1 MAEIDAARIGP
12 DEGGVGDALIVA
24 YHRVDPTARILRYL
38 GIGAAAMSGGSVVM
52 AGAFAR
58 LGHASLDF
66 FADQRVMF
74 LGFVLGA
81 VGLSFMTLG
90 GLYAILNLKRIL
102 SEEQYLALRTD
113 GALFRDE
120 AELTLCRWEDVEAI
134 RAEGDRVIFVRHDGS
149 EWVRAE
155 RFADTDAEALARR
168 AAEVRRKALF
178 GLL

>member
-1 MAEIDAARIGP
+1 MAEVDTARIGP
-12 DEGGVGDALIVA
+12 ADDVVGDALIVA

-38 GIGAAAMSGGSVVM
+38 AIGAAAMGGGSVVM

-58 LGHASLDF
+58 LGHHSLDF
-66 FADQRVMF
+66 FADPRVML
-74 LGFVLGA
+74 LGFALGA
-81 VGLSFMTLG
+81 LGLGFMTLG

-113 GALFRDE
+113 GALFRDGD
-120 AELTLCRWEDVEAI
+120 ALSLLRWEDVESVHAD
-134 RAEGDRVIFVRHDGS
+134 GDRVVFVRHDGT
-149 EWVRAE
+149 EWVRPE
-155 RFADTDAEALARR
+155 RFADTDASGLARR